1 MSSGHSSSSFTSLDI
16 YNSSSHLDFLS
27 TSNQSEILSSDEL
40 RSITA
45 ALSRNQED
53 VALGAVQFLNKI
65 MQKNR
70 VLRSILSR
78 QDPPIILQ
86 RLAQLMSKHPIT
98 PQLLYE
104 ILLCFWLLTF
114 QTTTASLFR
123 FEFK

>member
-1 MSSGHSSSSFTSLDI
+1 MLE
-16 YNSSSHLDFLS
+16 
-27 TSNQSEILSSDEL
+27 QSEFFSNEEL

-53 VALGAVQFLNKI
+53 VSMGAVQVLNQ
-65 MQKNR
+65 MMEKNR
-70 VLRSILSR
+70 KTRAILAR

-86 RLAQLMSKHPIT
+86 RLAQLMCKHPIS

-114 QTTTASLFR
+114 QPSTAAMFR
-123 FEFK
+123 YH